1 MYCCLK
7 FSKGLI
13 DYKGSCSKSWDFGDS
28 IIKCIFDDR
37 RSVFRF
43 ISPVRFN
50 KFLKIMR
57 KRIKYNLV
65 EEIYIRDNRV
75 CIIDSD
81 SIPNQGSIEFFL
93 MIMMN
98 IINMLLMN
106 LKNLI

>member
-13 DYKGSCSKSWDFGDS
+13 DYKSFYSKSWDYGES

-37 RSVFRF
+37 GSVFRLKRP
-43 ISPVRFN
+43 IRFN
-50 KFLKIMR
+50 KFLKLIR

-65 EEIYIRDNRV
+65 KDIIIRDNRV

-81 SIPNQGSIEFFL
+81 SIPNQSRTEIFL

-98 IINMLLMN
+98 IINMLLMS
-106 LKNLI
+106 LENLI